1 MISQSNILFVYR
13 SGLGLKQSIVSL
25 AQEAEYGMMKQSVW
39 MSENAI
45 SGIFLLFIK
54 FKRR

>member
-13 SGLGLKQSIVSL
+13 SGLGLKQGIVSL

-39 MSENAI
+39 MRENAI